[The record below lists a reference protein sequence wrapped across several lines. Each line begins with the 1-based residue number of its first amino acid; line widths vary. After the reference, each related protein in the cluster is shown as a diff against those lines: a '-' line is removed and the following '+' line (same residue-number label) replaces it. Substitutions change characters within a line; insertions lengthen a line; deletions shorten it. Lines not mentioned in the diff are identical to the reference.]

1 MYFRLASA
9 EDHQIND
16 LWIYAQNANHGHK
29 RLLRT
34 LPPNRNSKRQ
44 LLSDQLRNIDISHG
58 GSVDNG
64 AWIYASYRIIQSA
77 LKRDGLSVVYRNIA
91 AI

>member
-29 RLLRT
+29 QTFAYIAAKSQFKATAAFR
-34 LPPNRNSKRQ
+34 SASQ
-44 LLSDQLRNIDISHG
+44 AIDISHG
-58 GSVDNG
+58 GSMDNG
-64 AWIYASYRIIQSA
+64 AWVYASYRTI
-77 LKRDGLSVVYRNIA
+77 
-91 AI
+91 